1 MILTRLMI
9 RQMKFYK
16 YNICDYHIQGDNI
29 NYNLRQVILIN
40 LLRKNVLNLDIANN
54 VILITD

>member
-1 MILTRLMI
+1 MI

-16 YNICDYHIQGDNI
+16 YNI

-40 LLRKNVLNLDIANN
+40 LLRKNVLNLDTANN